1 MIHSRVT
8 KQKATCRYIGISD
21 LMHQQADFKEQN
33 KNIKK
38 NPKTVDHF

>member
-8 KQKATCRYIGISD
+8 KQKARYIGISD

-38 NPKTVDHF
+38 KPKTVDHF